1 MFVVYYS
8 TMEIT
13 IIIAA
18 GNEKDNAYYPI

>member
-18 GNEKDNAYYPI
+18 GNEKDNAYYPV